1 MLTHTHRSL
10 RRLVVGAWTLPL
22 LGAPRAVAQSPFIAI
37 PTERAA
43 SYRANFRNF
52 YPSPDAEV
60 ADRAQTYALLA
71 RLKQFAGKVASS
83 PDNLL
88 ETLRLTEQVTS
99 RFNRHI
105 IYRQLMVATNVSDA
119 ASRQQS
125 NSLQADLDAGIAFVR
140 PELVAIDDAKLRSFM
155 TRKRELVP
163 WTFVIARARRA
174 RTHTLS
180 APEERVLGRLGAV
193 RADWPAQLYQQ
204 AASRAAAATID
215 VNGTPTRVATLTNH
229 PEAATRQ
236 AAWRARN
243 AAYDAQRDLL
253 ALALV
258 SQATDRNELA
268 ALRGYR
274 NAADQAYD
282 NLFLDRAGVT
292 RLYERI
298 LAKGDVYHRYQRL
311 TADRAA
317 GVAGVR
323 EIAIWDQGL
332 VDPNTRG
339 TRFAID
345 EATRLMISAIT
356 LLGSE
361 FRSKM
366 AAILDPANGRLDIA
380 GGPGRAPGAFAWG
393 VPGLMTTF
401 VYQSNYQG
409 TYRDLT
415 TLFHE
420 ASHALHGQ
428 ILGENP
434 QLVSADLGPP
444 YFSEGFAM
452 FFELLLNEQMRNSET
467 DPARKTFL
475 LEQFLWR
482 TMLTFNLVRQ
492 AAVEQAIYDGVQSGR
507 VTTADQ
513 LDSLTMSIGRT
524 VSIWYERHP
533 ELENEWSTLA
543 QYVNSPLYA
552 PNFVYA
558 SILGLTL
565 FREYTKDPAAFV
577 PKFLT
582 LMKGGFPA
590 PPAELLKRHLG
601 VDLDDPRTTDAAIAL
616 LESRV
621 GELQAAYA
629 GR

>member
-1 MLTHTHRSL
+1 LIA
-10 RRLVVGAWTLPL
+10 VPVFAQ
-22 LGAPRAVAQSPFIAI
+22 APFVAI
-37 PTERAA
+37 PPERSA
-43 SYRANFRNF
+43 SYRVDFRNF
-52 YPSPDAEV
+52 YPGPDTEV

-71 RLKQFAGKVASS
+71 RLKRFEGKVAAS

-88 ETLRLTEQVTS
+88 ETLRLTEAVTS

-105 IYRQLMVATNVSDA
+105 IYRQLKVATNTSDA

-125 NSLQADLDAGIAFVR
+125 NALQADLDGGIAFVR
-140 PELVAIDDAKLRSFM
+140 PELVAIDDATLRSFM
-155 TRKRELVP
+155 TRKRELAP
-163 WTFVIARARRA
+163 YAFVLERARRTRA
-174 RTHTLS
+174 HTLS
-180 APEERVLGRLGAV
+180 SPEERILGRLGAA

-204 AASRAAAATID
+204 AATRVAAVTVD
-215 VNGTPTRVATLTNH
+215 VAGTPTRAATLTSH
-229 PEAATRQ
+229 PDPAIRQ

-243 AAYDAQRDLL
+243 AGYDSERDLI

-274 NAADQAYD
+274 NAVDQAYD

-298 LAKGDVYHRYQRL
+298 LAKGDVYRRYQRL

-317 GVAGVR
+317 SLAGVG
-323 EIAIWDQGL
+323 EIAVWDQGL
-332 VDPNTRG
+332 IDPNTRG

-345 EATRLMISAIT
+345 DATRLMTEAIAP
-356 LLGSE
+356 LGPE
-361 FRSKM
+361 LRTKM
-366 AAILDPANGRLDIA
+366 AAILDPTNGRLDIA

-401 VYQSNYQG
+401 VYQSSYQG

-428 ILGENP
+428 ILGENAA
-434 QLVSADLGPP
+434 LVSADLGPP

-452 FFELLLNEQMRNSET
+452 FFELLLNERMRSSES
-467 DPARKTFL
+467 DPARRTFL

-513 LDSLTMSIGRT
+513 LDSLTMAMGRP
-524 VSIWYERHP
+524 VSIWYDRHP
-533 ELENEWSTLA
+533 ELKNDWSTVG
-543 QYVNSPLYA
+543 QYVTNPLYA

-565 FREYTKDPAAFV
+565 FREYTKSPTTFV
-577 PKFLT
+577 PRFLA

-590 PPAELLKRHLG
+590 PPVVLLKRHLDI
-601 VDLDDPRTTDAAIAL
+601 DLDDPRTTDEAIAL
-616 LESRV
+616 LEERV
-621 GELQAAYA
+621 TELQAASGA
-629 GR
+629 R